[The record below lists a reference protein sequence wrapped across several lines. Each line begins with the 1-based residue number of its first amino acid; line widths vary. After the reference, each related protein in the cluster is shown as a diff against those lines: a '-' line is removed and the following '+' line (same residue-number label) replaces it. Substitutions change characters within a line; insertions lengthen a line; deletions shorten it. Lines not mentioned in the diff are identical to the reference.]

1 MRINQAASREKSVA
15 KTIYPVIYQSLRD
28 EIRSGTHPF
37 QSLLPTEAELCA
49 RFGCGHSP
57 VRRALGELAAD
68 GYVQPRQGRG
78 VTVIWQPEREESA
91 GYATGGL
98 ETFSE
103 TCAARGLVPETRL
116 LAFEHV
122 TADEGLATRTG
133 FAPGTPLVRMRRLR
147 VADGA
152 PVAVED
158 TLASEDEV
166 PGLTPEI
173 AVAGTYAH
181 IEGTLGMEILT
192 ARRVITMEPAG
203 EKDAELLGVAP
214 GSHVAR
220 IVSHT
225 FSSSGTQFEV
235 IDARQ
240 RPEFFSARLTVSRPR
255 A

>member
-1 MRINQAASREKSVA
+1 MAAS
-15 KTIYPVIYQSLRD
+15 IYPAIYQELRD
-28 EIRSGTHPF
+28 EIRSGAHPF

-57 VRRALGELAAD
+57 VRRALQELASD
-68 GYVQPRQGRG
+68 GYVQARQGRG

-98 ETFSE
+98 ETFPE
-103 TCAARGLVPETRL
+103 TCAARGLVPETKL

-122 TADEGLATRTG
+122 IADEELAARTG
-133 FAPGTPLVRMRRLR
+133 FASGTPLVRLRRLR
-147 VADGA
+147 VADGM

-158 TLASEDEV
+158 TLTSEVEV

-192 ARRVITMEPAG
+192 ARRVITMVPAD
-203 EKDAELLGVAP
+203 EKDAELLGVSP

-240 RPEFFSARLTVSRPR
+240 RPEFFSVRLAVTRPR